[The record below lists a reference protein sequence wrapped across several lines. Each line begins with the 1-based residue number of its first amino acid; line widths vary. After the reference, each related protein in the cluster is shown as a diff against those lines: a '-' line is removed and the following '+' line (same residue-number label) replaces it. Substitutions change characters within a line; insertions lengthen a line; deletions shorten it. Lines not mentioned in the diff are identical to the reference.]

1 MWRLGMVSVVALGSL
16 TAWGQGAAHKVEQ
29 GLKPNSHTATD
40 GPAEARGLIQ
50 TSQSLPVPQKPE
62 DSSAQAEA
70 SSPNKPKEG
79 LLGSVPA
86 VHGADV
92 ESQPAP
98 PAAAAM
104 QNVQPQGDQSSA
116 TDAPALLPSS
126 GSVTAPY
133 GEISGLVKSGN
144 TLLPGVV
151 VSAANTLTG
160 KKYSTSTDVDG
171 TFKIS
176 VGGKGRYVVRAEFS
190 AFAAVTQEVL
200 LNDQNR
206 SGKADMAM
214 VLLSRAQQNAEQ
226 EQRQQIAQQLGGR
239 AGMQQLALSSGGD
252 PGGLAAGGNPDAA
265 SLAGA
270 GLPNAGLAA
279 DGGNESVAISGAQ
292 GRSEQNMFDPG
303 EMQDR
308 LADLREQLGRQG
320 GGSGTISLGG
330 ATANIQMMGGGG
342 FGGGGFGG
350 AGGGPMIVMMGG
362 GGGGRGMRGFNV
374 NKPHGSIFFN
384 YGGAALDA
392 KPYSLNGQPE
402 SKASYNQKRF
412 GATIGGPL
420 NIPHVYK
427 GGTKTFLFGNYSGS
441 RSTNPYDV
449 FSTVPTLAERGGD
462 FGTLQVTAINPAAA
476 GLLNFIPQPNLPGNT
491 RNFHFVSAS
500 ASDSD
505 TGFIRFNHNFGP
517 QQAGLLGALGMG
529 GAGGNRGGGRQGRQ
543 QQQQN
548 QKRDRTHWSQ
558 SINGMFIYNNI
569 RNSVLNPFPGL
580 GGKQSIQN
588 YNVNFGHTAT
598 KGLFLNSLRFNYN
611 RNGIN
616 IANNFTNRTNIEAQ
630 LGITGVSQRPADYG
644 LPNLNFSPQF
654 SNLQDTTPVLRTNQN
669 ISIGDSMSLTRGKHS
684 WSWGTDF
691 RRQML
696 DASNASNARGTFIF
710 TGAASGVPFAD
721 FLLGFAQE
729 TSLQSGASEYN
740 FRSNSFDF
748 FVQDNWRAGKN
759 LTFNLGLRYEYVTP
773 FSELNNQQVNLDV
786 APDFSAVAPVQP
798 GQTGPITGKQY
809 PAGLV
814 HPDKNNFAPRVGV
827 AWKPWQKTV
836 VRAGYGVNY
845 NIGQYGQMASQ
856 LGFQPPFAEAQINPA
871 QTPTSLTLQNG
882 FPAAVNNSASHIT
895 NTYAVDP
902 DYALAYVQ
910 SWNLNIQQEIKTSLV
925 VNIGYT
931 GAKGTHLDIV
941 RAPDQL
947 PTGGPRFAPC
957 TPTTPAA
964 VSCVQPFLFESSQ
977 GSSILHQGTLRVRKR
992 LRHGLSVGGT
1002 YTYSKSI
1009 DNASSIGGGATVVA
1023 QNDLDIAAERGLSSF
1038 NQQHR
1043 FVADYLYELPF
1054 GKDKKWLT
1062 SASGPQK
1069 ILSGISVSGNVLL
1082 ASGFPF
1088 SPRFFGTSNDLSRG
1102 TTGAAR
1108 PDATGQ
1114 PIQLGNS
1121 TIQQWFNTA
1130 AFAAPAG
1137 VFGTAGRNTII
1148 GPGTVQFDMSISK
1161 NIQLKEMQ
1169 GMELRLSASNVFN
1182 TVHFTQID
1190 STFGS
1195 PTFGQVTGAG
1205 AMRKAQLTARY
1216 RF

>member
-1 MWRLGMVSVVALGSL
+1 MSEPS
-16 TAWGQGAAHKVEQ
+16 AA
-29 GLKPNSHTATD
+29 A
-40 GPAEARGLIQ
+40 
-50 TSQSLPVPQKPE
+50 
-62 DSSAQAEA
+62 
-70 SSPNKPKEG
+70 
-79 LLGSVPA
+79 PA
-86 VHGADV
+86 V
-92 ESQPAP
+92 
-98 PAAAAM
+98 
-104 QNVQPQGDQSSA
+104 
-116 TDAPALLPSS
+116 PS
-126 GSVTAPY
+126 TTPY
-133 GEISGLVKSGN
+133 GEITGVVKSGN
-144 TLLPGVV
+144 VPLPGVV

-160 KKYSTSTDVDG
+160 KKYSTSTDLDG
-171 TFKIS
+171 SFRIL

-190 AFAAVTQEVL
+190 AFAPVTQEIV
-200 LNDQNR
+200 LNDQNH
-206 SGKADMAM
+206 SGKADLAM
-214 VLLSRAQQNAEQ
+214 VLLSRAQKTAEQ
-226 EQRQQIAQQLGGR
+226 EQRQQMAQQPGGR
-239 AGMQQLALSSGGD
+239 AGMQQLALSGGGD
-252 PGGLAAGGNPDAA
+252 PGGLAAGGNMDAA

-292 GRSEQNMFDPG
+292 GRAEQNMFDPG

-308 LADLREQLGRQG
+308 IADLREQLGRQG
-320 GGSGTISLGG
+320 GGSGSISLGG
-330 ATANIQMMGGGG
+330 ANANVQIFGGGGAFGGAGG
-342 FGGGGFGG
+342 FGGS
-350 AGGGPMIVMMGG
+350 GGGPMIVMMGG
-362 GGGGRGMRGFNV
+362 GGGGRGLRGFNV

-384 YGGAALDA
+384 YGGAGLDA

-412 GATIGGPL
+412 GVTIGGPL
-420 NIPHVYK
+420 SIPHIYK
-427 GGTKTFLFGNYSGS
+427 GGAKTFLFGSYTGS

-449 FSTVPTLAERGGD
+449 FSTVPTVAERSGD
-462 FGTLQVTAINPAAA
+462 SSGLPVQLIDPVTKTPLANNQITNVNSAAA
-476 GLLNFIPQPNLPGNT
+476 GLLSFFPAPNLPGSI

-500 ASDSD
+500 PSDSD
-505 TGFIRFNHNFGP
+505 TGFVRFNHNFGP
-517 QQAGLLGALGMG
+517 QQAGLLGALGL
-529 GAGGNRGGGRQGRQ
+529 GAGGDRGGGRQGRQ

-548 QKRDRTHWSQ
+548 RKRDTSHWSQ

-588 YNVNFGHTAT
+588 YNLNFGHTAA

-611 RNGIN
+611 RSGIN
-616 IANNFTNRTNIEAQ
+616 IANNFTNRNNIEEQ

-644 LPNLNFSPQF
+644 LPNLNLSPQF
-654 SNLQDTTPVLRTNQN
+654 SNLQDTTPVLRTTQN
-669 ISIGDSMSLTRGKHS
+669 ISISDSMSLTRGKHG
-684 WSWGTDF
+684 WNWGGDF
-691 RRQML
+691 RHQML

-740 FRSNSFDF
+740 FRSNAFDLF
-748 FVQDNWRAGKN
+748 IQDNWRAGKN

-773 FSELNNQQVNLDV
+773 FTELSNQQVNLDV

-798 GQTGPITGKQY
+798 GETGTITGKQY

-814 HPDKNNFAPRVGV
+814 HPDKNNFAPRVGL

-845 NIGQYGQMASQ
+845 NIGQYGQMATQ
-856 LGFQPPFAEAQINPA
+856 LGFQPPFAEAQTNPA
-871 QTPTSLTLQNG
+871 PTTTSLTLQNG
-882 FPAAVNNSASHIT
+882 FPAAINNSPSHIT

-902 DYALAYVQ
+902 DYRLAYVQ
-910 SWNLNIQQEIKTSLV
+910 SWNLNIQQEIMTSVV

-947 PTGGPRFAPC
+947 PTGGPRFAAC

-964 VSCVQPFLFESSQ
+964 ASCVQPFLFESSQ
-977 GSSILHQGTLRVRKR
+977 GASILHQGTLRMRKR
-992 LRHGLSVGGT
+992 LRRGLSVGGT

-1009 DNASSIGGGATVVA
+1009 DDASSIGGGATVVA

-1043 FVADYLYELPF
+1043 FAADYLYELPF

-1062 SASGPQK
+1062 SASAPQK

-1088 SPRFFGTSNDLSRG
+1088 SPRFFGTTNDLSRG

-1114 PIQLGNS
+1114 HIEINNP
-1121 TIQQWFNTA
+1121 TIQRWFNTA
-1130 AFAAPAG
+1130 AFTAPAG
-1137 VFGTAGRNTII
+1137 VFGTAGRNVIV

-1161 NIQLKEMQ
+1161 NIQVKEMQ

-1182 TVHFTQID
+1182 TVHFTSID

>member
-1 MWRLGMVSVVALGSL
+1 MVRLKVLSVLLVLGTVVASGQTPTGQ
-16 TAWGQGAAHKVEQ
+16 TAPSQ
-29 GLKPNSHTATD
+29 TAQT
-40 GPAEARGLIQ
+40 EAVQ
-50 TSQSLPVPQKPE
+50 
-62 DSSAQAEA
+62 
-70 SSPNKPKEG
+70 
-79 LLGSVPA
+79 
-86 VHGADV
+86 
-92 ESQPAP
+92 
-98 PAAAAM
+98 PAAA
-104 QNVQPQGDQSSA
+104 VPSA
-116 TDAPALLPSS
+116 T
-126 GSVTAPY
+126 TPY
-133 GEISGLVKSGN
+133 GEISGVVKSGSV
-144 TLLPGVV
+144 LLPGVAV
-151 VSAANTLTG
+151 TAANTLTG

-171 TFKIS
+171 SFKLS
-176 VGGKGRYVVRAEFS
+176 VTGKGRYVVRAEFS
-190 AFAAVTQEVL
+190 AFAPVTQEVL
-200 LNDQNR
+200 INDENR
-206 SGKADMAM
+206 SGKAEMAM
-214 VLLSRAQQNAEQ
+214 VLLSRAQKNAEQ

-239 AGMQQLALSSGGD
+239 AGMQQLALSGGGD

-279 DGGNESVAISGAQ
+279 EGGNESVAISGAQ
-292 GRSEQNMFDPG
+292 GRAEQNMFDPG

-308 LADLREQLGRQG
+308 MADLRDQLSRQG

-330 ATANIQMMGGGG
+330 ANANIQMMGGGG

-350 AGGGPMIVMMGG
+350 AGGAGPMIVMMGG
-362 GGGGRGMRGFNV
+362 GGGGRGLRGFNV

-384 YGGAALDA
+384 YGGAGLDA

-402 SKASYNQKRF
+402 SKASYNQSRF
-412 GATIGGPL
+412 GVTIGGPL
-420 NIPHVYK
+420 NIPHIYK
-427 GGTKTFLFGNYSGS
+427 GGTKAFLFGSYTGS

-449 FSTVPTLAERGGD
+449 FSTVPTTAERSGD
-462 FGTLQVTAINPAAA
+462 FSGVPVQLIDPATHAPLINNQITSINPAAA
-476 GLLNFIPQPNLPGNT
+476 GLLSFFPAPNLPGT
-491 RNFHFVSAS
+491 SRNFHFVSAS
-500 ASDSD
+500 PSDSD

-517 QQAGLLGALGMG
+517 QQGGMLGALGLG
-529 GAGGNRGGGRQGRQ
+529 GAGGGRNGGSGGRRRQQ

-548 QKRDRTHWSQ
+548 QEKKTQNKAHWSQ

-588 YNVNFGHTAT
+588 YNLNFGHTAT
-598 KGLFLNSLRFNYN
+598 RGLFLNSLRFNYN
-611 RNGIN
+611 RSGIN
-616 IANNFTNRTNIEAQ
+616 IANNFTNSNNIEAQ

-644 LPNLNFSPQF
+644 LPNLNLSPQF
-654 SNLQDTTPVLRTNQN
+654 SNLQDTTPVLRTTQN
-669 ISIGDSMSLTRGKHS
+669 ISISDSLSLTRGKHS
-684 WSWGTDF
+684 WSWGGDF

-721 FLLGFAQE
+721 FLLGFAQQ

-740 FRSNSFDF
+740 FRSSSFDL

-814 HPDKNNFAPRVGV
+814 HPDKNNFAPRVGL

-836 VRAGYGVNY
+836 VRTGYGVNY

-871 QTPTSLTLQNG
+871 QSPTSLTLQNG
-882 FPAAVNNSASHIT
+882 FPAAINNSASHIT

-902 DYALAYVQ
+902 DYRLAYVQ

-947 PTGGPRFAPC
+947 STGGPRFAPC
-957 TPTTPAA
+957 TPTTPAVA
-964 VSCVQPFLFESSQ
+964 SCVQPFLFESSQ

-1009 DNASSIGGGATVVA
+1009 DDASSIGGGATVVA

-1062 SASGPQK
+1062 AAGAPQK

-1088 SPRFFGTSNDLSRG
+1088 SPRFFGTSTDLGRG

-1114 PIQLGNS
+1114 PIEVGNP

-1130 AFAAPAG
+1130 AFMAPAG

-1161 NIQLKEMQ
+1161 NIQVKEMQ

-1182 TVHFTQID
+1182 TVHFTSID

-1195 PTFGQVTGAG
+1195 PTFGQVTAAG

>member
-1 MWRLGMVSVVALGSL
+1 
-16 TAWGQGAAHKVEQ
+16 
-29 GLKPNSHTATD
+29 N
-40 GPAEARGLIQ
+40 
-50 TSQSLPVPQKPE
+50 
-62 DSSAQAEA
+62 
-70 SSPNKPKEG
+70 
-79 LLGSVPA
+79 
-86 VHGADV
+86 
-92 ESQPAP
+92 
-98 PAAAAM
+98 
-104 QNVQPQGDQSSA
+104 
-116 TDAPALLPSS
+116 
-126 GSVTAPY
+126 
-133 GEISGLVKSGN
+133 
-144 TLLPGVV
+144 
-151 VSAANTLTG
+151 
-160 KKYSTSTDVDG
+160 
-171 TFKIS
+171 
-176 VGGKGRYVVRAEFS
+176 
-190 AFAAVTQEVL
+190 
-200 LNDQNR
+200 
-206 SGKADMAM
+206 
-214 VLLSRAQQNAEQ
+214 
-226 EQRQQIAQQLGGR
+226 
-239 AGMQQLALSSGGD
+239 
-252 PGGLAAGGNPDAA
+252 
-265 SLAGA
+265 
-270 GLPNAGLAA
+270 
-279 DGGNESVAISGAQ
+279 
-292 GRSEQNMFDPG
+292 
-303 EMQDR
+303 
-308 LADLREQLGRQG
+308 
-320 GGSGTISLGG
+320 
-330 ATANIQMMGGGG
+330 
-342 FGGGGFGG
+342 
-350 AGGGPMIVMMGG
+350 
-362 GGGGRGMRGFNV
+362 
-374 NKPHGSIFFN
+374 
-384 YGGAALDA
+384 
-392 KPYSLNGQPE
+392 
-402 SKASYNQKRF
+402 KASYGQKRF
-412 GATIGGPL
+412 GVTIGGPL
-420 NIPHVYK
+420 NIPHIYK
-427 GGTKTFLFGNYSGS
+427 GGTKTFLFGSYTGS

-449 FSTVPTLAERGGD
+449 FSTVPTAAERSGD
-462 FGTLQVTAINPAAA
+462 FSGLLAGPNAVQLVDPVTHAIIPNNQITALNPAAA
-476 GLLNFIPQPNLPGNT
+476 GLLSFVPAPNLPGT
-491 RNFHFVSAS
+491 SRNFHFVSAS
-500 ASDSD
+500 PSDSD
-505 TGFIRFNHNFGP
+505 TGFVRFNHNFGP
-517 QQAGLLGALGMG
+517 QQGGMLGALGMG
-529 GAGGNRGGGRQGRQ
+529 GAGGNRGGRRRQQ

-548 QKRDRTHWSQ
+548 QENKKSQNKTHWSQ

-588 YNVNFGHTAT
+588 YNLNFGHTAT

-611 RNGIN
+611 RSGIN
-616 IANNFTNRTNIEAQ
+616 IANNFTNRNNIEGQ
-630 LGITGVSQRPADYG
+630 LGIGGVSQRPADFG
-644 LPNLNFSPQF
+644 LPNLNLSPQF
-654 SNLQDTTPVLRTNQN
+654 SNLQDITPVLRTTQN
-669 ISIGDSMSLTRGKHS
+669 ISISDSMSLTRGKHS
-684 WSWGTDF
+684 WSWGGDF

-710 TGAASGVPFAD
+710 NGAATLDPANASNPLTIRVPFAD

-740 FRSNSFDF
+740 FRSNTFDL

-814 HPDKNNFAPRVGV
+814 HPDKNNFAPRVGL

-836 VRAGYGVNY
+836 VRTGYGVNY

-856 LGFQPPFAEAQINPA
+856 LGFQPPFAEAQTNPA
-871 QTPTSLTLQNG
+871 PTPTSLTLQNG
-882 FPAAVNNSASHIT
+882 FPVAINNSASHIT

-902 DYALAYVQ
+902 NYRLAYVQ

-964 VSCVQPFLFESSQ
+964 ASCVQPFLFESSQ

-1009 DNASSIGGGATVVA
+1009 DDASSIGGGATVVA

-1038 NQQHR
+1038 NQKHR

-1062 SASGPQK
+1062 GAGASRK
-1069 ILSGISVSGNVLL
+1069 ILSGMSVSGNVLL

-1088 SPRFFGTSNDLSRG
+1088 SPRFFGTATDLSRG

-1114 PIQLGNS
+1114 PIEVNNP

-1161 NIQLKEMQ
+1161 NIQVKEMQ
-1169 GMELRLSASNVFN
+1169 GVELRLSASNVFN
-1182 TVHFTQID
+1182 TVHFTSID

-1195 PTFGQVTGAG
+1195 PTFGQVIGAG